1 MPTVAMVTVAIA
13 TEAEGQV
20 ARASNQ
26 GKFDL
31 IRIYYANRNIRF
43 KYVFYSYI
51 YIINKWRGAAS
62 PLPSLY
68 KTTKN
73 N

>member
-31 IRIYYANRNIRF
+31 IRVCDTNK
-43 KYVFYSYI
+43 KYTF
-51 YIINKWRGAAS
+51 
-62 PLPSLY
+62 
-68 KTTKN
+68 
-73 N
+73 

>member
-31 IRIYYANRNIRF
+31 IRIYYTNK
-43 KYVFYSYI
+43 KYVLNMCFI
-51 YIINKWRGAAS
+51 YIFLLLINGEGHH
-62 PLPSLY
+62 PPFPFLY
-68 KTTKN
+68 
-73 N
+73 